1 METDTWDD
9 GRGCGMLGSKSMPI
23 MKDYTSLGA
32 RMVVVGP
39 LMSGQVSAAGLMI
52 RLLLS

>member
-1 METDTWDD
+1 METDTWDDD

-32 RMVVVGP
+32 RTMVVVGGP
-39 LMSGQVSAAGLMI
+39 LMRAGKSLP
-52 RLLLS
+52 RDS